1 MSDYLLCNA
10 FYVFLFYNK
19 FSLLSTVFVNYSA
32 VYVISRQSA
41 IKRKGLAIFSRKPL
55 AVFIVLARLYR
66 LCTALNDSPL
76 EITGLFIFSDFLLSC
91 NFCLSA
97 FQSSNSL
104 FASSVSKYR
113 RIAGNNALAKPS
125 SA

>member
-10 FYVFLFYNK
+10 FYVFLLYNK
-19 FSLLSTVFVNYSA
+19 FSLLSTVFINYGA

-41 IKRKGLAIFSRKPL
+41 IKRKGLAVFSRKPFV
-55 AVFIVLARLYR
+55 VFIVSIKLYR
-66 LCTALNDSPL
+66 LCKPIKRFPVRNN
-76 EITGLFIFSDFLLSC
+76 GVFHIFCFLLSC
-91 NFCLSA
+91 DFCLSA

-113 RIAGNNALAKPS
+113 LIVSNNALAKPS

>member
-1 MSDYLLCNA
+1 MVLL
-10 FYVFLFYNK
+10 YNK
-19 FSLLSTVFVNYSA
+19 FSLLSTVFVNYGA

-41 IKRKGLAIFSRKPL
+41 IKRKGLATKNRKPF
-55 AVFIVLARLYR
+55 AIVIVLAKLYR
-66 LCTALNDSPL
+66 LCTSLNDSPL
-76 EITGLFIFSDFLLSC
+76 EITGVFIFSVFLLSC
-91 NFCLSA
+91 DFCLSA

-125 SA
+125 SV